1 MSNQNQTDRPNRS
14 GRTGGRAGTR
24 QQINDLIRDRSPIRD
39 ESNQDVQINGE
50 RAKTV
55 TQILKEQQAK
65 IDGEGRAK
73 NQDMMAKI
81 FGAMEKL
88 EKAYEEQ
95 KKANDAQKKANDAQ
109 KEINKDQ
116 KEINKELREEI
127 NDLKKTRNCSKC
139 DQSVEAKK
147 SYCGTC
153 VHKG

>member
-55 TQILKEQQAK
+55 TKILKEQQAK
-65 IDGEGRAK
+65 IDGEGR
-73 NQDMMAKI
+73 DMMAKI

-88 EKAYEEQ
+88 EKAYEE
-95 KKANDAQKKANDAQ
+95 QKKANDAQ